1 MISDI
6 NISKLVVPDKLPF
19 DELDFK
25 CFVGYKDAKKIR
37 YLWIFCPKMNI
48 YIYIYI
54 YKRYFNKTKW
64 MHSFIKDNFF
74 SGI

>member
-1 MISDI
+1 MINDI
-6 NISKLVVPDKLPF
+6 NTSKIVVPDKLPF

-48 YIYIYI
+48 YIYIY
-54 YKRYFNKTKW
+54 KRYFNKTKC
-64 MHSFIKDNFF
+64 MHSFINDKIFF
-74 SGI
+74 GI